1 MLVCN
6 LIELSISLQIIASIT
21 EIRVIDVGTPRAKEE
36 IKYFRL
42 CWVVNALYIVVLI
55 TTPVSEDPESPDREL

>member
-21 EIRVIDVGTPRAKEE
+21 EIRVIDVATPRAKEE

>member
-21 EIRVIDVGTPRAKEE
+21 EIRVIDVGTPRTKEE

-55 TTPVSEDPESPDREL
+55 TTPVSKDPESPDREL